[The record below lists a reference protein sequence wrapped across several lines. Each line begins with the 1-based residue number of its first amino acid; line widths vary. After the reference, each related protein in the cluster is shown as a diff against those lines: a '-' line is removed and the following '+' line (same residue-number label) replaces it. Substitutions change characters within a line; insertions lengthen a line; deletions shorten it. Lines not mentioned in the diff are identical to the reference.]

1 MSRVGKEYFAK
12 KANSLFA
19 EFKAGQKQVFNGGGD
34 NEQGAPRLHAH
45 PGP

>member
-1 MSRVGKEYFAK
+1 MSRVGEEYFAK
-12 KANSLFA
+12 KAKSLFA
-19 EFKAGQKQVFNGGGD
+19 ELKAGQKQVFNGGGD